1 MTPMLNIPQ
10 ETERLARLVAL
21 KSGQAPEDV
30 VREAVEQR
38 ARTLGLVTDRAARPV
53 DMTRIDA
60 ITRRSASRPL
70 RDQRGARD
78 ILDDAWGDPA

>member
-1 MTPMLNIPQ
+1 MLAIAPDIEQ
-10 ETERLARLVAL
+10 LARLVAL

-30 VREAVEQR
+30 VRDAVEQR
-38 ARTLGLVTDRAARPV
+38 ARALGIAGDQRTRPV
-53 DMTRIDA
+53 DMARIDA

-70 RDQRGARD
+70 RDRRGTAE